1 MTTSLARQTPF
12 SLVAAVCPYGKA
24 FGKLFRDDGEQVE
37 LRKFITVDYEM
48 EACYYYHLN
57 LLQQL
62 LLTILLSQV
71 GASSEFAGIFKAT
84 VVVNTY
90 PEESDLALNTIVVA
104 GLMVRSEPIHERH
117 C

>member
-1 MTTSLARQTPF
+1 
-12 SLVAAVCPYGKA
+12 
-24 FGKLFRDDGEQVE
+24 
-37 LRKFITVDYEM
+37 
-48 EACYYYHLN
+48 
-57 LLQQL
+57 LQQL

-104 GLMVRSEPIHERH
+104 GLMVRSEAIHERH